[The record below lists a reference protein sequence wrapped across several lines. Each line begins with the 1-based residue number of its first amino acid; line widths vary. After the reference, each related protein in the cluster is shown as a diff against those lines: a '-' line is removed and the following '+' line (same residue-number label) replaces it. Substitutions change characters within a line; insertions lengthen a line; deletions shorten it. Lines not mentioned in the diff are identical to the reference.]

1 MLSPVSTRLSTLHCS
16 CRSRR
21 CSHSRCS
28 RSLRRYSRRR
38 PAGGRRRSRRHS
50 TWGDVVMVSV
60 IMTRSLY
67 LLSAM
72 IHTMMMRNRMNITPT
87 AMPITAT
94 EDLQL
99 WISRFFKPGES

>member
-1 MLSPVSTRLSTLHCS
+1 
-16 CRSRR
+16 
-21 CSHSRCS
+21 
-28 RSLRRYSRRR
+28 
-38 PAGGRRRSRRHS
+38 
-50 TWGDVVMVSV
+50 MVSV

-94 EDLQL
+94 VDLQL
-99 WISRFFKPGES
+99 AVLSRLFRYLLVNHTLMLKLSW